1 MQRFVQTIRMAVV
14 LGLLLGGLPLR
25 SYGQVAGGGLG
36 AFGGGGRGLI
46 HITARVVC
54 SACNLDEAHQMLP
67 NDAVFYQLQHQQGSA
82 VIQVERVNDIAGFRS
97 FAWPTTLQVRSQGS
111 LFRTLAAEGN
121 RTREVELIGFLSGVR
136 TLNMYEVRIS
146 GVTVRGGV

>member
-1 MQRFVQTIRMAVV
+1 MQHFIQTIRIAAV
-14 LGLLLGGLPLR
+14 LSILLGGVPLR

-46 HITARVVC
+46 QITARVVC
-54 SACNLDEAHQMLP
+54 SDCDLDEAHQMLP
-67 NDAVFYQLQHQQGSA
+67 NDAVFYQLQHQQGSV
-82 VIQVERVNDIAGFRS
+82 VIQVERVNDVAGFRS

-121 RTREVELIGFLSGVR
+121 RTREVKLVGFLSGTR
-136 TLNMYEVRIS
+136 TLNMVEVKIS